1 MASAMSDSR
10 ETADR
15 MCKDAIDRIA
25 TLLWPRDAVS
35 YIGNG
40 RIGILVEASSELRS
54 TEDFIHE
61 VQRSLMDGF
70 LTQGREIRT
79 TASIGITKLTG
90 SYSRVTAA
98 MDDAAAA
105 LARARNEGKARAVR
119 FSRFMDDI
127 ETSTG
132 EFHVGLI
139 IALEAK
145 QFEVH
150 FQPIISSANGTL
162 DGFEAVLKWRNPSRG
177 LLDAEEFFP
186 ALEKSGLMVPVGE
199 WMIREIG
206 AQIAR
211 WVATTGRAVPV
222 TINLNSEQIRSE
234 RVIDAIAAA
243 VEGTPGEVS
252 MLVEI
257 TEDTFLSDRD
267 AIVSALAPLRE
278 KGVRVVLDGMGTSAC
293 CLGYLADLPVDA
305 IKVDAGFVRSVE
317 RYSADR
323 SSIRDI
329 VDFAHGLD
337 IDVIGVRVERA
348 DQLRDVM
355 TVCDEMQGSLFSL
368 PVDSSRAA
376 EMVEADWSTALLAA
390 PLATAIS

>member
-10 ETADR
+10 ESADR
-15 MCKDAIDRIA
+15 MCKDAIDRIT

-54 TEDFIHE
+54 TDDFIHE

-105 LARARNEGKARAVR
+105 LARARNEGKARAIR
-119 FSRFMDDI
+119 FSRFMDDP

-150 FQPIISSANGTL
+150 FQPIISSANGQL

-177 LLDAEEFFP
+177 LLDSEEFFP

-199 WMIREIG
+199 WMIGEIG
-206 AQIAR
+206 AQIDR
-211 WVATTGRAVPV
+211 WIATTGRAVPV

-234 RVIDAIAAA
+234 RIIDAIAAA

-293 CLGYLADLPVDA
+293 CLGYLADLPIDA

-348 DQLRDVM
+348 DQLSDVLS
-355 TVCDEMQGSLFSL
+355 VCDEMQGSLFSL

-376 EMVEADWSTALLAA
+376 EMVEAEWSTALLP
-390 PLATAIS
+390 PLAGAIS

>member
-1 MASAMSDSR
+1 MSVNHESADL
-10 ETADR
+10 
-15 MCKDAIDRIA
+15 MCRDATDRIA

-40 RIGILVEASSELRS
+40 RIAVLVEATSHLRS
-54 TEDFIHE
+54 TDDFVHD

-70 LTQGREIRT
+70 FTEGREIRT
-79 TASIGITKLTG
+79 TASVGITKLTR
-90 SYSRVTAA
+90 SYPRVSSA

-105 LARARNEGKARAVR
+105 LTRARNEGKARAVR
-119 FSRFMDDI
+119 FSRFMDDR
-127 ETSTG
+127 EMSTG
-132 EFHVGLI
+132 EFHVGLM
-139 IALEAK
+139 IALELK

-150 FQPIISSANGTL
+150 FQPIVSSASGKL
-162 DGFEAVLKWRNPSRG
+162 DGFEAVLKWRNPARG
-177 LLDAEEFFP
+177 LLDSEEFLT
-186 ALEKSGLMVPVGE
+186 ALEDSGLMVPVGE
-199 WMIREIG
+199 WMIGEIG
-206 AQIAR
+206 QQIDK
-211 WVATTGRAVPV
+211 WVAATGRTVPV

-234 RVIDAIAAA
+234 RIIDALASA
-243 VEGTPGEVS
+243 VAETPGDVS

-257 TEDTFLSDRD
+257 TEHTFLTDRD

-293 CLGYLADLPVDA
+293 CLGYLAELPVDA

-355 TVCDEMQGSLFSL
+355 TVCDEMQGSLFSR
-368 PVDSSRAA
+368 PVDAAQAA
-376 EMVEADWSTALLAA
+376 EMVEANWGSALMAA
-390 PLATAIS
+390 PLAVAIS